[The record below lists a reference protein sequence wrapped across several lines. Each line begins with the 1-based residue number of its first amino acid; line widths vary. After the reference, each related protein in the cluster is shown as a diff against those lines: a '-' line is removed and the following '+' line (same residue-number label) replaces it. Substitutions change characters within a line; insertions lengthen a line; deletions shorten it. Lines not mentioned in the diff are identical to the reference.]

1 LIPQPKTGFRRRR
14 GQGAPPEATP
24 EPGSGRIVVPEDEAF
39 IPELSG
45 QMLRHSGYS
54 PSTAS
59 DGKGAVREYRSAM
72 ASGTPFHA
80 VILDLTI
87 PGGMGG
93 KAVVE
98 QLRRIDPGVRAIVSS
113 GYSNDPVMANYR
125 EHGFHAAIRK
135 PYRIE
140 ELSHALSAVVTPAD
154 A

>member
-1 LIPQPKTGFRRRR
+1 MIPLPKTGFRRRR

-24 EPGSGRIVVPEDEAF
+24 EPGSGRFVVLDDEAF

-45 QMLRHSGYS
+45 QMLRHPGYS

-59 DGKGAVREYRSAM
+59 DGEGAVREYRSAM
-72 ASGTPFHA
+72 TSGTPFHA
-80 VILDLTI
+80 VILHLTI
-87 PGGMGG
+87 SGGMGG

-125 EHGFHAAIRK
+125 EYGFQAAIRK

-140 ELSHALSAVVTPAD
+140 ELSQAPSEALTLTEA
-154 A
+154 